1 MADNLSQTLSAR
13 CFVPNSQTRA
23 GRALHPPSSL
33 LPDAGKKRGRPKMAP
48 DADTSR
54 MDRRAQIRYAQR
66 TYRHKKDVM
75 YRNMETRLAELE
87 RTMGRLS
94 DSIADFHDMAV
105 ESDLHVT
112 HPHLFDHLS
121 VTLSYAKR
129 MTTGVQNESS
139 KDLDRP
145 STIPTKTNS
154 TNPSSF
160 GYIVNR
166 SDDTECDINLNDI
179 QNLTAEPNLP
189 QTTQVYWS
197 LPGSSSHTY
206 SFQESD
212 PSRMLQRYCLE
223 YIYRLFSDP
232 RSDPG
237 EFYRVFRLVPCVKYK
252 EKMGRYLFCLVR
264 SDSDQPLEFPALPFY
279 CIGGAGTHYPEV
291 KDGKAVYPEHM
302 RLPRRVLATVA
313 SLCSDEDI
321 SSVDRQK
328 LLMLAGLDGTWL
340 DSRDVIGYLKEKG
353 VLDRDDQKSTPE
365 GAEQVS
371 WTLDIEGFFQAI
383 LANMVV
389 LGRSPG
395 FRFIDV
401 EAAFTANLRYD
412 SK

>member
-1 MADNLSQTLSAR
+1 MQ
-13 CFVPNSQTRA
+13 
-23 GRALHPPSSL
+23 
-33 LPDAGKKRGRPKMAP
+33 
-48 DADTSR
+48 
-54 MDRRAQIRYAQR
+54 DRRAQIRYAQR

-129 MTTGVQNESS
+129 MTTSTENEPS
-139 KDLDRP
+139 KDLGRP
-145 STIPTKTNS
+145 STISTKTNS
-154 TNPSSF
+154 RNPSSF

-166 SDDTECDINLNDI
+166 SDDAECEMHLTDI
-179 QNLTAEPNLP
+179 QNLAPEPNLP
-189 QTTQVYWS
+189 KSQVYWS

-206 SFQESD
+206 SFQEHD

-264 SDSDQPLEFPALPFY
+264 SNSDQPLEFPALPFY

-302 RLPRRVLATVA
+302 RLPRRALATVA
-313 SLCSDEDI
+313 SLCSGEDI

-340 DSRDVIGYLKEKG
+340 DCRDVIGYLKEKG
-353 VLDRDDQKSTPE
+353 VLGRDDQKSTHE
-365 GAEQVS
+365 GAEQA
-371 WTLDIEGFFQAI
+371 WTLDIERFFQGEILVNYTYQNDTNRVLAI

-401 EAAFTANLRYD
+401 ETAFTANLRYD